1 MFTPL
6 LPACLQI
13 DVSYNLP
20 DPVSKPAFQ
29 LKVDLK
35 EPYQERHLQP
45 PSSTSSSSSSSSSS
59 PRHPS
64 SRPRSRADNR
74 SELNRK
80 RRAPIDDDDPAAHQD
95 KMDFQIY
102 LEVCARLGK
111 NYRYKKKIL
120 CVVRVEKYHNLNVSH
135 AVQVA
140 PLRLLQHGCH
150 RSSHDI
156 RLPGGCRKSR
166 AGKKKKK
173 THLAPT
179 SSSASPPGGSG
190 RIITLNTRR
199 RTRMLL
205 LAQKLLGRR
214 QVNTP
219 ARGAGREER
228 EAEQIG
234 PHLEAIC

>member
-1 MFTPL
+1 MHLVRLLHCIPGERVQYRKSFLISVTPR

-20 DPVSKPAFQ
+20 DPVSKPAFH

-95 KMDFQIY
+95 KMDFQIS
-102 LEVCARLGK
+102 LEVCARLAK
-111 NYRYKKKIL
+111 NYQYKKRP
-120 CVVRVEKYHNLNVSH
+120 CVL
-135 AVQVA
+135 
-140 PLRLLQHGCH
+140 
-150 RSSHDI
+150 
-156 RLPGGCRKSR
+156 
-166 AGKKKKK
+166 
-173 THLAPT
+173 
-179 SSSASPPGGSG
+179 
-190 RIITLNTRR
+190 
-199 RTRMLL
+199 
-205 LAQKLLGRR
+205 
-214 QVNTP
+214 
-219 ARGAGREER
+219 
-228 EAEQIG
+228 
-234 PHLEAIC
+234 